1 MNVKDVRLRSLLLT
15 LVLIVTIVSVVTY
28 WPDPISEEATE
39 AVTETV
45 TVVSETEDGNSDEIK
60 QRFNQAVE
68 KLRKRH
74 YLEAIEKFREV
85 LIHAPSMP
93 EAYLNM
99 GFAHV
104 ELKHYKLSVESFQT
118 AIDLRPSQ
126 VNAYWGLAVSLEGI
140 CDIAGAIGAMRTYV
154 HLADPEEPYLK
165 KANAALWEWDQMKA
179 DSIKNKQNIIACH
192 QLEK

>member
-15 LVLIVTIVSVVTY
+15 LVLIVTIVSVVTC
-28 WPDPISEEATE
+28 WPDSITE
-39 AVTETV
+39 VVTETV
-45 TVVSETEDGNSDEIK
+45 AVVSKAEDGNSDEIK

-68 KLRKRH
+68 KLRNRH
-74 YLEAIEKFREV
+74 YREAIEKFREV
-85 LIHAPSMP
+85 LIHTPSMP

-104 ELKHYKLSVESFQT
+104 ELKHYKLAVESFQT

-165 KANAALWEWDQMKA
+165 KANAALWEWHQMKA
-179 DSIKNKQNIIACH
+179 DSIKNKQNIISCN
-192 QLEK
+192 